1 MIQES
6 TTEISTIELALQG
19 LERGEEEGT
28 HLIDAD
34 FCLHVLQALLD
45 DADEGSR
52 GNQST
57 IDVGLADVTL
67 YAKRERWV
75 GEPCRGDGGWQQHAL
90 PHDHI
95 SLWCN
100 LIRRSANY
108 SQGAALGLSTV
119 LRVKGASMIPSRTGI
134 VLWEWRQ
141 F

>member
-1 MIQES
+1 MGRTIQES

-19 LERGEEEGT
+19 LERGGEEGT

-67 YAKRERWV
+67 YAERER
-75 GEPCRGDGGWQQHAL
+75 
-90 PHDHI
+90 
-95 SLWCN
+95 
-100 LIRRSANY
+100 
-108 SQGAALGLSTV
+108 
-119 LRVKGASMIPSRTGI
+119 
-134 VLWEWRQ
+134 
-141 F
+141 